1 MKKLPIALGLAIVF
15 LIAGCSS
22 SSSGGGG
29 TATSPP
35 TTPATTTSSAPVGAV
50 GAAGIAAAKK
60 QIKANWATF
69 FKSATPHSKAVSLL
83 QNGANLGPA
92 VRFAAKI
99 AKKAGTKE
107 SAKVTKITFPSP
119 TTATIIYNLYG
130 NGKVLLPN
138 ANGQAILDAGVWKV
152 TQVTF
157 CTLVDLGAAG
167 KKVPG
172 C

>member
-1 MKKLPIALGLAIVF
+1 MKKLPIALGLTIIFA
-15 LIAGCSS
+15 LAGCSS
-22 SSSGGGG
+22 SGSSGGG
-29 TATSPP
+29 TTTPP
-35 TTPATTTSSAPVGAV
+35 ATTPATSAAPSPSGAV
-50 GAAGIAAAKK
+50 GAAGIAAAKT
-60 QIKANWATF
+60 QIKANWSTF
-69 FKSATPHSKAVSLL
+69 FKSATPHATAVGLL

-92 VRFAAKI
+92 VKFAAKI
-99 AKKAGTKE
+99 AKKSGTKE
-107 SAKVTKITFPSP
+107 SAKVTKITFPTP

-130 NGKVLLPN
+130 NGKILLPN

-152 TQVTF
+152 SQVTF